1 MTQTISTGALL
12 LSTNLKTKATLKKN
26 ATSTHAQTFSGK
38 NKKKNIHLVHF
49 TFVSDYQSLS
59 ERFKAA
65 DSNHCH

>member
-38 NKKKNIHLVHF
+38 NKKKTFIWFTLHLCLIIKV
-49 TFVSDYQSLS
+49 
-59 ERFKAA
+59 
-65 DSNHCH
+65 